1 MKKKKKRK
9 KNGNKKGRSV
19 EEEAYLKDLL
29 LSCVANCLLILPLL
43 PYRLSIL
50 SCLLPRTHI
59 QKKRKILLC
68 VSSSLFSCFSKRVN
82 VVHSYEFSFEIFLAQ
97 DAGVM
102 NAAEIISFF
111 ILPPDFFDCEWWS
124 WTVIGGRGRRHVTL
138 ILL

>member
-1 MKKKKKRK
+1 MWQI
-9 KNGNKKGRSV
+9 
-19 EEEAYLKDLL
+19 AF
-29 LSCVANCLLILPLL
+29 LSFLYSLIAFPSLVVFCNAHT
-43 PYRLSIL
+43 YR
-50 SCLLPRTHI
+50 
-59 QKKRKILLC
+59 KKRKILLC

-82 VVHSYEFSFEIFLAQ
+82 VVYSYEFSFEIFRAQ